1 MLEIDTT
8 VGRIII
14 DDEWRAIRTIGDMP
28 LDRTRAILYAN
39 DDEEPE
45 AVMAFSLETGEWI
58 RTIPTPEGGGPR
70 ELERGMSGMTLG
82 RDGRLYVAGYVRVL
96 EFDPLGQYV

>member
-1 MLEIDTT
+1 MSGCVVVDWCGKRQLVFI
-8 VGRIII
+8 V
-14 DDEWRAIRTIGDMP
+14 EWRAIGTIGDMP

-70 ELERGMSGMTLG
+70 ELERGMSGMT
-82 RDGRLYVAGYVRVL
+82 R
-96 EFDPLGQYV
+96 PTW

>member
-1 MLEIDTT
+1 MRELILVAIAGLATAHAASPQQVLEIDTA
-8 VGRIII
+8 VGRVII

-28 LDRTRAILYAN
+28 LDRERAILYAR

-58 RTIPTPEGGGPR
+58 RTIPRYRTNI
-70 ELERGMSGMTLG
+70 SAHT
-82 RDGRLYVAGYVRVL
+82 
-96 EFDPLGQYV
+96 